1 MSLLEELEAYSK
13 ACIADAACCCVKHRW
28 ACMRFLR
35 DVEHA
40 GTDDLPYVFDEAR
53 AERFYA
59 WARLHKHTKGIFAGE
74 PIELAP
80 IQRFIFGNVFGWV
93 HRETGLRRFR
103 RAYWQVGRK
112 NAKSQSLAL
121 VGDYLLMA
129 DGEPMSEVYIGAT
142 KKAQAEIIYKETV
155 AMLRRSPEFFRGKWH
170 EKYSIITHP
179 KTDSVMRALSKDDG
193 KTGDGLSPHGGLID
207 EYHAHPTDEILEVI
221 NTGMIA
227 RSQPLLFVI
236 TTAGSNF
243 GGPCYR
249 IEYPLV
255 EKILNPALDFDVVD
269 YFVMVNELDHDEAGN
284 LLDDVNDE
292 TTWIK
297 ANPIAASYNEGIAN
311 IRSKLNA
318 AIESPEK
325 MESFLTK
332 NMNLWVNRTAQSYI
346 DMEKWKARGAVDLAS
361 VDYHGADAYVG
372 IDLSSKIDL
381 TSAGI
386 VIPVK
391 YQDRWRYLVLG
402 HSFIPEDTMHA
413 KEKTDRVPYSA
424 WARAGHLTVT
434 PGEVVD
440 YRYMTEWLLSKAD
453 ELGINIREICYDPY
467 NATHYAQEL
476 DAAGLTCVE
485 VRQGVAT
492 LSEPTKGFREA
503 AYQGDILHV
512 ENPLLDWAIS
522 NAVMRVDSQGNI
534 MLDKAKSTNRI
545 DPIASVMN
553 AFTRALSMADT
564 DLESYILSD
573 DFSL

>member
-1 MSLLEELEAYSK
+1 MNLLEELEAYSK
-13 ACIADAACCCVKHRW
+13 ACIADNARCCVKHRW
-28 ACMRFLR
+28 ACVRFLR
-35 DVEHA
+35 DVELA
-40 GTDDLPYVFDEAR
+40 GSDDFPYVFDEAR

-59 WARLHKHTKGIFAGE
+59 WARLHKHTKGILAGK

-129 DGEPMSEVYIGAT
+129 DGEPMSEVY
-142 KKAQAEIIYKETV
+142 
-155 AMLRRSPEFFRGKWH
+155 
-170 EKYSIITHP
+170 
-179 KTDSVMRALSKDDG
+179 KDDG

-453 ELGINIREICYDPY
+453 ELG
-467 NATHYAQEL
+467 
-476 DAAGLTCVE
+476 
-485 VRQGVAT
+485 VAT

>member
-1 MSLLEELEAYSK
+1 
-13 ACIADAACCCVKHRW
+13 
-28 ACMRFLR
+28 
-35 DVEHA
+35 
-40 GTDDLPYVFDEAR
+40 
-53 AERFYA
+53 
-59 WARLHKHTKGIFAGE
+59 
-74 PIELAP
+74 
-80 IQRFIFGNVFGWV
+80 
-93 HRETGLRRFR
+93 
-103 RAYWQVGRK
+103 
-112 NAKSQSLAL
+112 
-121 VGDYLLMA
+121 
-129 DGEPMSEVYIGAT
+129 
-142 KKAQAEIIYKETV
+142 
-155 AMLRRSPEFFRGKWH
+155 
-170 EKYSIITHP
+170 
-179 KTDSVMRALSKDDG
+179 
-193 KTGDGLSPHGGLID
+193 
-207 EYHAHPTDEILEVI
+207 
-221 NTGMIA
+221 
-227 RSQPLLFVI
+227 
-236 TTAGSNF
+236 
-243 GGPCYR
+243 
-249 IEYPLV
+249 
-255 EKILNPALDFDVVD
+255 
-269 YFVMVNELDHDEAGN
+269 
-284 LLDDVNDE
+284 
-292 TTWIK
+292 
-297 ANPIAASYNEGIAN
+297 
-311 IRSKLNA
+311 
-318 AIESPEK
+318 
-325 MESFLTK
+325 
-332 NMNLWVNRTAQSYI
+332 
-346 DMEKWKARGAVDLAS
+346 MEKWKARGAVDLAS
-361 VDYHGADAYVG
+361 VDYRGADAYVG

-391 YQDRWRYLVLG
+391 YQERWRYLVLG

-424 WARAGHLTVT
+424 WVRAGHLTAT

-476 DAAGLTCVE
+476 DTAGLTCVE

-553 AFTRALSMADT
+553 AFTRALSMADA

>member
-1 MSLLEELEAYSK
+1 MSLLEELEAYGK

-35 DVEHA
+35 DVERA
-40 GTDDLPYVFDEAR
+40 GTDDFPYVFDEAR

-59 WARLHKHTKGIFAGE
+59 WARLHKHTKGILAGE

-155 AMLRRSPEFFRGKWH
+155 AMLRRSPEFFRGKWY

-297 ANPIAASYNEGIAN
+297 ANPIAASYDEGIAN

-332 NMNLWVNRTAQSYI
+332 NMNLWVNRTAQSYM

-361 VDYHGADAYVG
+361 VDYRGADAYVG

-402 HSFIPEDTMHA
+402 HSFIPEDTMHT